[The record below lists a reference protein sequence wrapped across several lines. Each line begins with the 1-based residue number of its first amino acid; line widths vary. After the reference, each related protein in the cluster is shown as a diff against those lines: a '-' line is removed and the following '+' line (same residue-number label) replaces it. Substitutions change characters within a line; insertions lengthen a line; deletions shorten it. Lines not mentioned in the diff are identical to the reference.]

1 MESILDDCLALNMPQ
16 THLLWHYRSRHESL
30 IAFSNSQFYENKLYT
45 FPSVN
50 NRESHV
56 HLVHVDGEFERGGRR
71 INRAEAEAVVNELVR
86 RCHDPASAD
95 KSVGVVTFNISQQNL
110 IDDLLTDACKTD
122 TVLENW
128 AYNSPEPVFI
138 KNLENVQGD
147 ERDVILFSIGY
158 GPDQTGKVSMNFG
171 PLNREGGWR
180 RLNVAVSRA
189 RYEMI
194 VFATLTPDQIDLS
207 RTSAAGVAA
216 LKEFMEYAAGNH
228 LAESESGAASI
239 ARGESGI
246 VDAICKELKE
256 HGYDTDREI
265 GESAYK
271 VDIGV
276 VDPKDPENYLLGILL
291 DGAGYQNAKTAR
303 DREIAQINVLEG
315 LGWNIT
321 RVWAMDWWD
330 NSKKEIARI
339 LKELSKA
346 ENKKGKAEEGP
357 EVQKRKQEE
366 IEDSKQIRLSDN
378 NPDPQTGISPVSD
391 PVETDDGVQL
401 KGVVRNVTGEKKPVI
416 TYKATALPYDI
427 MNPDEFITPTR
438 AHYNDVV
445 QKVMSVLNTE
455 SPINENLL
463 TRRVVQ
469 SYSIARTGSRIQA
482 FMYSIYRALNL
493 NYTMQGDERFYWKHS
508 QNPHTYREF
517 RANGAGDNKRDA
529 KEIPIQEASNAV
541 CRALEEQFSLPQED
555 LIRAA
560 ANLMGINRIGSSV
573 SALFLGGITWACW
586 RRELLTF
593 FRREL

>member
-1 MESILDDCLALNMPQ
+1 
-16 THLLWHYRSRHESL
+16 
-30 IAFSNSQFYENKLYT
+30 
-45 FPSVN
+45 
-50 NRESHV
+50 
-56 HLVHVDGEFERGGRR
+56 
-71 INRAEAEAVVNELVR
+71 
-86 RCHDPASAD
+86 
-95 KSVGVVTFNISQQNL
+95 
-110 IDDLLTDACKTD
+110 
-122 TVLENW
+122 
-128 AYNSPEPVFI
+128 
-138 KNLENVQGD
+138 
-147 ERDVILFSIGY
+147 
-158 GPDQTGKVSMNFG
+158 
-171 PLNREGGWR
+171 
-180 RLNVAVSRA
+180 
-189 RYEMI
+189 
-194 VFATLTPDQIDLS
+194 
-207 RTSAAGVAA
+207 
-216 LKEFMEYAAGNH
+216 
-228 LAESESGAASI
+228 
-239 ARGESGI
+239 
-246 VDAICKELKE
+246 
-256 HGYDTDREI
+256 
-265 GESAYK
+265 
-271 VDIGV
+271 
-276 VDPKDPENYLLGILL
+276 
-291 DGAGYQNAKTAR
+291 
-303 DREIAQINVLEG
+303 
-315 LGWNIT
+315 
-321 RVWAMDWWD
+321 MDWWD

-517 RANGAGDNKRDA
+517 RANGAGANKRDA